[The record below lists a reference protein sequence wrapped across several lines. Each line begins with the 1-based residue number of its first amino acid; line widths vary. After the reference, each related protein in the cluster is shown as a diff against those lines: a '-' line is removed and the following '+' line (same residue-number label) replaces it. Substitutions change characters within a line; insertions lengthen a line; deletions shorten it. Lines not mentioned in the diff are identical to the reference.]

1 MSNINPT
8 TIAIGVLATLM
19 IVVNSFFIVDQ
30 REYAVKFQVGEL
42 LKEATYPPGIHPK
55 IPFYQSVRKFDARL
69 LTLDNQTE
77 NFLTGEKKN
86 VEVDYYVKWR
96 IADPATYYRAT
107 GGQELVAMDRLSAI
121 INRGLRDEFGSRT
134 IQQVVSDDR
143 DSMMQ
148 EVERKVVPN
157 VADLGVQIVDIR
169 LQSINLPQTVSESV
183 YDRMR
188 AERARVASD
197 LRARGAE
204 EAERIRADAD
214 RQAVVTLANAYKQA
228 EELRGEGDGKASE
241 IYAKSYGQDPEFYSF
256 YRSLNV
262 YRDSFNGGSN
272 MLVLEPNSPFFKYFR
287 DGAQ

>member
-1 MSNINPT
+1 MNNINPT
-8 TIAIGVLATLM
+8 SIAIAAVAFLVLIANT
-19 IVVNSFFIVDQ
+19 FFIVDQ

-42 LKEATYPPGIHPK
+42 VKDEVFTPGWHLKW
-55 IPFYQSVRKFDARL
+55 PFYQSVRKFDARM

-86 VEVDYYVKWR
+86 VEVDFYVKWR

-121 INRGLRDEFGSRT
+121 INRGLRDEIGSRT
-134 IQQVVSDDR
+134 IQQVVSDER
-143 DSMMQ
+143 DVMMQ
-148 EVERKVVPN
+148 ELEAKIVPN
-157 VADLGVQIVDIR
+157 VADLGIKIVDVR

-214 RQAVVTLANAYKQA
+214 RQAQVTLANAYKNA
-228 EELRGEGDGKASE
+228 EALRGEGDGKASE
-241 IYAKSYGQDPEFYSF
+241 IYAKAYGQDPDFYSF

-262 YRDSFNGGSN
+262 YRDSFSSGGDV
-272 MLVLEPNSPFFKYFR
+272 LVVEPDSPFFKHFR
-287 DGAQ
+287 GGAQ